1 MVQQS
6 TKTAGTVD
14 PAKEEKKEEV
24 STNSKPLTVNV
35 AKTFTSSKARLPE
48 TGTKESPALLIVSL
62 FTAFLGILGF
72 KKSQED

>member
-1 MVQQS
+1 M
-6 TKTAGTVD
+6 
-14 PAKEEKKEEV
+14 
-24 STNSKPLTVNV
+24 TVNV